1 MTDNII
7 SNNDNYSQSQ
17 QILNYLQTGNALTAL
32 DAIRLF
38 NCLQLGARTYDLRQ
52 QRYISD
58 LAKGVGT
65 HVPNISRVKGEC
77 LYPHGVV

>member
-7 SNNDNYSQSQ
+7 SNNENYSQSQ

-38 NCLQLGARTYDLRQ
+38 NCLRLGARIYDLRQ
-52 QRYISD
+52 QGYVINSFMITDDKSGKRYARYS
-58 LAKGVGT
+58 LVSL
-65 HVPNISRVKGEC
+65 N
-77 LYPHGVV
+77 